1 MARRLL
7 IVENDGLQYRT
18 LRTTF
23 LEEGWVVERAEDKES
38 ALRAVTS
45 AVERNEQPDLV
56 LVDLGLPPGPN
67 DPFRG
72 GLPLIEELRATW
84 PPLPIGAYTAL
95 SPQNFAYDRALKR
108 LLPRRVSLLWLRQV
122 DERELV
128 RAVELA
134 WRGYCVLS
142 PAPAD
147 YLEQAVAD
155 RPDPLEDVEWAIL
168 KGISD
173 DQTDREIARGL
184 ESLQHDAVRKR
195 VSVVKQKLIDGGWLR
210 DYQTHRE
217 DLKQWYRRHHVRFSR
232 P

>member
-7 IVENDGLQYRT
+7 IDENDGLQYRT

-122 DERELV
+122 
-128 RAVELA
+128 
-134 WRGYCVLS
+134 
-142 PAPAD
+142 
-147 YLEQAVAD
+147 
-155 RPDPLEDVEWAIL
+155 
-168 KGISD
+168 
-173 DQTDREIARGL
+173 
-184 ESLQHDAVRKR
+184 
-195 VSVVKQKLIDGGWLR
+195 
-210 DYQTHRE
+210 
-217 DLKQWYRRHHVRFSR
+217 
-232 P
+232 